1 MDDFETW
8 VDGEV
13 TPTLNAFDNN
23 GDTRATVL
31 IFYGN
36 RVDDLRVQ
44 GPVINTLQA
53 RMGTG
58 GNNMPMLAYPIQG
71 TVIGRSDT
79 AGPQGKGYGNPDD
92 PMFTIDT
99 VGGHAVAHV
108 GNFELYDFPKEE
120 VAPTLNAK
128 RAKDTMAY
136 EEAVVRRLT
145 PLECERLQGFPDG
158 WTDSQS
164 DSQRYKQMGNAV
176 AVPVVQW
183 IINRLVEVNNGL
195 DGGSKE

>member
-8 VDGEV
+8 VEGEV

-36 RVDDLRVQ
+36 RVDDIRVQ

-99 VGGHAVAHV
+99 VGGHAVAQV
-108 GNFELYDFPKEE
+108 GNFELYDFPKED
-120 VAPTLNAK
+120 VSPSLNAR
-128 RAKDTMAY
+128 RAKDTLAY
-136 EEAVVRRLT
+136 EDAVVRRLT

-183 IINRLVEVNNGL
+183 IINRIVEVDDGL
-195 DGGSKE
+195 NAELKR